1 MSRLKNLYKD
11 LVDNH
16 KHQWQGWCDSYKKF
30 CGEVEGMRQRIE
42 NGQGLDK
49 SDEEFLDRLL
59 RKPSNDI
66 ANSGQSILSKDNFQ
80 AFIGNN
86 GFLSVLSDFN
96 RFSN

>member
-59 RKPSNDI
+59 YESQ
-66 ANSGQSILSKDNFQ
+66 AGMILLTVVN
-80 AFIGNN
+80 
-86 GFLSVLSDFN
+86 LS
-96 RFSN
+96 